1 MLLTLLPLRDLI
13 TAISVSAMMQLGFPV
28 PAPMSVPVPPIA
40 TTTAPAMPYDVFHD
54 DFDIPVTER
63 WRHVSSS
70 TPERVTQRTVG
81 SRTVVVLAPEGNLE
95 SLDAIPYEVGTTY
108 RVSASIRMPGR
119 PGTHPAFWTRSVDD
133 DRIGEID
140 IVESW
145 GHHRECGVQLAFYW
159 RYEPARGERVCRE
172 DKYPHRL
179 DRWHEYAA
187 EFTYM
192 APGRDP
198 GAHVAAPTRFFVDG
212 RQTWST
218 DHSPVAAE
226 LLRLQH
232 KRNCP
237 PAEQPSCGST
247 ATGGPEMLV
256 DWVRVETID
265 RRPTAGPVE
274 LLSPRT
280 NPDGTIELQAPDPAS
295 GYSTMRS
302 HVPLPLPAGEWH
314 FASGDFDG
322 DLVTD
327 LYAVTEAGEG
337 VATVRVLDGSADFQ
351 RFLSHDTIVGGS
363 LDLDA
368 VQVLTGDFDA
378 NGRDDLYLVGSDGLA
393 STAARILDATTGFQT
408 ELFVGQTAAPL
419 LDPAAW
425 DVATGDVDGNGRDD
439 LYLLDRDASG
449 TTALHVLD
457 AASGFSSFLVRTTTA
472 SPPLDPTAWDVVTG
486 DQDGDGRDDLGL
498 VHRDDGGFTSLH
510 VLDAAS
516 GFSAYS
522 LETRTALA
530 ATLDPAWARVG
541 S

>member
-1 MLLTLLPLRDLI
+1 MLLMTLIPLRELV
-13 TAISVSAMMQLGFPV
+13 TAISVSVLLQLGVSV
-28 PAPMSVPVPPIA
+28 PASMTVPVPPIP
-40 TTTAPAMPYDVFHD
+40 TTPGTAMPYDVFHD
-54 DFDIPVTER
+54 DFDTPVTER

-81 SRTVVVLAPEGNLE
+81 SRSVVALAPEGNLE
-95 SLDAIPYEVGTTY
+95 SLQAIPYEVGMTY

-119 PGTHPAFWTRSVDD
+119 PGTHPAFWMRSVDD

-140 IVESW
+140 VVESW

-172 DKYPHRL
+172 DKYPHRM
-179 DRWHEYAA
+179 DRWREYAA

-198 GAHVAAPTRFFVDG
+198 GAHMAAPTRFFVDG

-237 PAEQPSCGST
+237 PEQQPSCGTT
-247 ATGGPEMLV
+247 APAPDMLV
-256 DWVRVETID
+256 DWVRVEAIG
-265 RRPTAGPVE
+265 RQPTGGPAE
-274 LLSPRT
+274 LLSPRS
-280 NPDGTIELQAPDPAS
+280 NPDGTVELQAPDPETGYAS
-295 GYSTMRS
+295 LRS
-302 HVPLPLPAGEWH
+302 QVPLPLPPGEWH
-314 FASGDFDG
+314 YASGDFDG

-327 LYAVTEAGEG
+327 LYAVTEAGDG
-337 VATVRVLDGSADFQ
+337 VASVRVLDGSSDFQ
-351 RFLSHDTIVGGS
+351 RFLSHDTIVGGG

-368 VQVLTGDFDA
+368 VEVLTGDFDA

-419 LDPAAW
+419 LDPDDW
-425 DVATGDVDGNGRDD
+425 DVTTGDVDGNGRDD
-439 LYLLDRDASG
+439 LYVVDRDAGG

-457 AASGFSSFLVRTTTA
+457 AVSGFSSFLVRTTTA
-472 SPPLDPTAWDVVTG
+472 SPPLDPIGWDTVTG
-486 DQDGDGRDDLGL
+486 DHDGDGRDDLAL
-498 VHRDDGGFTSLH
+498 VQRDDGGVTSLH
-510 VLDAAS
+510 VLSAAS

-522 LETRTALA
+522 LETRTALTT
-530 ATLDPAWARVG
+530 TLDPAWSRVG